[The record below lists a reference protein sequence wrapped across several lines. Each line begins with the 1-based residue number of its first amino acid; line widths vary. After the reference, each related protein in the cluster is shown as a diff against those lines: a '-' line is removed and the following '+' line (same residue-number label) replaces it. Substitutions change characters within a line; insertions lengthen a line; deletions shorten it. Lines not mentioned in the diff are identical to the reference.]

1 MKQELQ
7 ISLAGIFGLL
17 IIMAIA
23 TCTFPQKTTPKCKR
37 IGCNREADESSEYC
51 YYHDS
56 RSKATVEDESDSI
69 SEKVDEDRE
78 DDTYASS
85 ETITGSESSH
95 GVSTDSPASA
105 ANSVHKK
112 SSRSKSVDD
121 LHSKSK
127 SSKSKSSRKASKKK
141 AGGSKRDDSDDSC
154 GNGYDDGYD
163 DIEMNQDYDEERYDN
178 DGGYAE
184 GVDDAMEEAY
194 YEYGEEW

>member
-1 MKQELQ
+1 MMKQELQ

-56 RSKATVEDESDSI
+56 RSKATVEDESSD
-69 SEKVDEDRE
+69 
-78 DDTYASS
+78 
-85 ETITGSESSH
+85 
-95 GVSTDSPASA
+95 GVSTDSPASV

-112 SSRSKSVDD
+112 SSRGKSVDD
-121 LHSKSK
+121 SHSKSK

-141 AGGSKRDDSDDSC
+141 AGGSKRDDSDDSY

-163 DIEMNQDYDEERYDN
+163 DIDMNQDYDEERYDN